1 MRTSC
6 PFRVTLAL
14 FRANVASWSKTLAL
28 LGPLEAATRAN
39 HATTASQTPI
49 LLDDIIGGHR

>member
-1 MRTSC
+1 MMSC

-14 FRANVASWSKTLAL
+14 SRENVASLSKTLAL
-28 LGPLEAATRAN
+28 LGPLEAVTRAN

-49 LLDDIIGGHR
+49 SLDEVIGGHR